1 LSNPTRGAL
10 KNDSFSNGFVGDGYV
25 KSRRRRR
32 RRHVNI
38 PKSKGFESSFIT

>member
-32 RRHVNI
+32 RHVNI

>member
-25 KSRRRRR
+25 KSCRRR